1 MQVTTIGID
10 LAKHVFQVHGVD
22 EAGAVV
28 VRQRLRRAQVTS
40 FFAALG
46 PCLIGMEACAS
57 AHHWARELSALGHE
71 VRLMP
76 PSYVKPYVR
85 RGKNDATDAAAICEA
100 VRRPSMRFVAVKT
113 AEQQGALVLHRSR
126 DLLVRQ
132 RTMLVNALRAHC
144 AEFGH
149 VAARGRAGLMRL
161 LAAIEAGD
169 LATLPE
175 PTRGALS
182 LLGAQLREVDAR
194 IKAVEREILAWHRA
208 SPASRRLA
216 SIPGIGP
223 ITASAFAATVGDARQ
238 FRSGREL
245 AAWLG
250 LVPRQNSTG
259 GKARLGAI
267 SKQGD
272 RYLRRLLVIGA
283 TAVLRHAKVRDRAG
297 GAWLDALLQRRPAR
311 VATVALANKNARIAW
326 ALLVREEYY
335 RPRHASAAA

>member
-1 MQVTTIGID
+1 MEVSTIGID

-28 VRQRLRRAQVTS
+28 LRRRLRRGEVVAVFS
-40 FFAALG
+40 ELA

-76 PSYVKPYVR
+76 PSYVKPYVKR
-85 RGKNDATDAAAICEA
+85 QKNDAADAAAICEA

-113 AEQQGALVLHRSR
+113 AEQQAVLMLHRSR

-144 AEFGH
+144 AEFG
-149 VAARGRAGLMRL
+149 VIAAQGRAGVGRL

-169 LATLPE
+169 MQALPE
-175 PTRGALS
+175 PARGALS
-182 LLGAQLREVDAR
+182 LLGAQLREADAR
-194 IKAVEREILAWHRA
+194 IKALEDEIRAWHRA

-216 SIPGIGP
+216 AIPGIGP
-223 ITASAFAATVGDARQ
+223 ITASALAATVGDARQ

-250 LVPRQNSTG
+250 LVPRQASTG
-259 GKARLGAI
+259 GKPRLGPI

-283 TAVLRHAKVRDRAG
+283 TAVLRHPKLRARAG
-297 GAWLDALLQRRPAR
+297 GPWLKALLARRPAR

-326 ALLVREEYY
+326 ALLAREEHY
-335 RPRHASAAA
+335 RARPTGAAA